1 MKERK
6 NHMKK
11 LNTLLAIIVGIIV
24 FLVLPAIA
32 DTYQHNYTQICN
44 VYSVE
49 GNTTLFIDP
58 CGYLWEVNDDNYV
71 EGETVKVYFHD
82 NFTETTR
89 KDDIIKKVK
98 RVD

>member
-11 LNTLLAIIVGIIV
+11 LNTLVVAIIGIIV

-58 CGYLWEVNDDNYV
+58 CGYLWEVNDNNYV
-71 EGETVKVYFHD
+71 EGETVKISFHD
-82 NFTETTR
+82 NFTESTR

>member
-1 MKERK
+1 
-6 NHMKK
+6 MKK

>member
-1 MKERK
+1 MKERM

-11 LNTLLAIIVGIIV
+11 LNTLVALIVGIIV

-32 DTYQHNYTQICN
+32 DTYQHNYTQICD

-49 GNTTLFIDP
+49 GNTTIFIDP
-58 CGYLWEVNDDNYV
+58 CGYLWEVNDNNYV

-89 KDDIIKKVK
+89 EDDIIKKVK
-98 RVD
+98 RVG

>member
-1 MKERK
+1 
-6 NHMKK
+6 MKK
-11 LNTLLAIIVGIIV
+11 LNTLLVVIVGIIV
-24 FLVLPAIA
+24 FFVLPAIA

-58 CGYLWEVNDDNYV
+58 CGYLWEVNYNDYV

>member
-1 MKERK
+1 
-6 NHMKK
+6 MKK
-11 LNTLLAIIVGIIV
+11 LNTLVVAIIGIIV

-32 DTYQHNYTQICN
+32 DTYQHNYTQICD

-58 CGYLWEVNDDNYV
+58 CGYLWEVNDNNYV
-71 EGETVKVYFHD
+71 EGETVKISFHD
-82 NFTETTR
+82 NFTESTR

>member
-1 MKERK
+1 
-6 NHMKK
+6 MKK
-11 LNTLLAIIVGIIV
+11 LNTLVVAIIGIIV
-24 FLVLPAIA
+24 FFVLPAIA
-32 DTYQHNYTQICN
+32 DTYQHNYTQICD

-49 GNTTLFIDP
+49 GDTTLFIDP
-58 CGYLWEVNDDNYV
+58 CGYLWEVNDNNYV

-89 KDDIIKKVK
+89 EDDIIKKVK

>member
-11 LNTLLAIIVGIIV
+11 LNTLLVIIVGIIV
-24 FLVLPAIA
+24 FFVFPAFA

-58 CGYLWEVNDDNYV
+58 CGYLWEVNDNNYV

>member
-1 MKERK
+1 MKERM

-11 LNTLLAIIVGIIV
+11 LNTLVVAIIGIIV
-24 FLVLPAIA
+24 FFVLPAIA
-32 DTYQHNYTQICN
+32 DTYQHNYTQICD

-49 GNTTLFIDP
+49 GDTTLFIDP
-58 CGYLWEVNDDNYV
+58 CGYLWEVNDNNYV

-89 KDDIIKKVK
+89 EDDIIKKVK

>member
-1 MKERK
+1 MKERM

-11 LNTLLAIIVGIIV
+11 LNTLVVAIIGIIV
-24 FLVLPAIA
+24 FFVLPAIA
-32 DTYQHNYTQICN
+32 DTYQHNYTQICD

-49 GNTTLFIDP
+49 GDTTLFIDP
-58 CGYLWEVNDDNYV
+58 CGYLWEVNDNNYV
-71 EGETVKVYFHD
+71 EGETVKISFHD
-82 NFTETTR
+82 NFTESTR

>member
-11 LNTLLAIIVGIIV
+11 LNTLLVAIVGIIV
-24 FLVLPAIA
+24 FFVLPAIA

-58 CGYLWEVNDDNYV
+58 CGYLWEVNDNNYV
-71 EGETVKVYFHD
+71 EGEAVKVYFHD

-89 KDDIIKKVK
+89 EDDIIKKVK